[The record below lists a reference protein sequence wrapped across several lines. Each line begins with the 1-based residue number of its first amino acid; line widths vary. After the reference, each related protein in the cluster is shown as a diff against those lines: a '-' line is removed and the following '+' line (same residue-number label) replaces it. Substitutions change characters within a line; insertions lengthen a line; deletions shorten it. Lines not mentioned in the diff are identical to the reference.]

1 MKTVLLTATL
11 VGALIAAGQAVAKTK
26 VKGHNRQVQQEQ
38 VATAQP
44 GDGGYHQA
52 SGFEMVKAQCELVAN
67 GLQPSPGFVMG
78 SQAFVTG
85 AAIGSGIGG
94 LIVHARNYDN
104 CMTLHGYAKN

>member
-1 MKTVLLTATL
+1 MKNILLATTLVCTL
-11 VGALIAAGQAVAKTK
+11 VGVGQADAKTK
-26 VKGHNRQVQQEQ
+26 HDRPVQQEE
-38 VATAQP
+38 VMAQP

-78 SQAFVTG
+78 SQAFVAG
-85 AAIGSGIGG
+85 ASIGSGIGG